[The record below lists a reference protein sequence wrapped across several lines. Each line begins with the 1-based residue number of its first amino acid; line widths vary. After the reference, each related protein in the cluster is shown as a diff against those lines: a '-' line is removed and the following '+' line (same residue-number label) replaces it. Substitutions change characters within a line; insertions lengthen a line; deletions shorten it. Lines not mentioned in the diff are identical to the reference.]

1 MNVKESSH
9 EKEGIQIMEP
19 VADTIHQI
27 VDNTLNENNEQPQE
41 EEVPQLQDNE
51 SVNNEPQV
59 QETEESNNDDV
70 EKQNVT
76 TQAESTFPTTTEGL
90 HILVV
95 KDDQVRKSTEPTPKA
110 QFLKAL
116 NPSPRTISRTNKKPL
131 KRISSPQY
139 HMSPNEVTAICDK
152 LLAGKKVDVDITK
165 YLQDLLL
172 EFSTRRKI
180 AMQNNQYLQSKKIDD
195 ITAHLKKQFASK
207 DLEDLYLE
215 NLQQAKDRTK
225 QAQEALDYTKQQCK
239 IKEQEYH
246 ERFKREA
253 EELQQKQMDE
263 MEEIDSKWLDPSLQ
277 RKFTKQS
284 KVLLQQRAI
293 EKYMVLAGE
302 LEAAEEIKKMNRE
315 AEKKESQQKFSELQ
329 SSYESDLQR
338 VQDEHEKQRHELQ
351 TLHQFQLEALRK
363 ENAIA
368 LEVAEKRL
376 KLAQIQEQE
385 ASNQE
390 AFAVK
395 KKVLA
400 DSKPIPIVTNNHK
413 APSIPASNPL
423 PLPPLQVKSKRR
435 LKR

>member
-1 MNVKESSH
+1 MEAEDLNHDE
-9 EKEGIQIMEP
+9 EGINIVEP
-19 VADTIHQI
+19 VNEA
-27 VDNTLNENNEQPQE
+27 LNQLVANPPEVNNRNEQVVSETESQSQESANEEQNDENN
-41 EEVPQLQDNE
+41 DN
-51 SVNNEPQV
+51 
-59 QETEESNNDDV
+59 DI
-70 EKQNVT
+70 EKQNAQ
-76 TQAESTFPTTTEGL
+76 TQVQSTFPTTTEGL

-95 KDDQVRKSTEPTPKA
+95 KEDQTRKSTEPTPKA
-110 QFLKAL
+110 MFLKAL

-139 HMSPNEVTAICDK
+139 HLNPNEVTAICDK

-172 EFSTRRKI
+172 EFATRRKI

-195 ITAHLKKQFASK
+195 ITANLKKQFASK

-215 NLQQAKDRTK
+215 NLQQAKERTK
-225 QAQEALDYTKQQCK
+225 QAQEALESTKQMCK
-239 IKEQEYH
+239 SKEQEYH
-246 ERFKREA
+246 EKFKRES
-253 EELQQKQMDE
+253 EELQQKQQDE
-263 MEEIDSKWLDPSLQ
+263 MDEIDSKWLDPSLQ

-302 LEAAEEIKKMNRE
+302 LEAAEEIKRMNRE
-315 AEKKESQQKFSELQ
+315 TEKKESQQKFSELQ

-338 VQDEHEKQRHELQ
+338 VQEEHARQRLELQ
-351 TLHQFQLEALRK
+351 TQQAFQLEALRK
-363 ENAIA
+363 ENYIAI
-368 LEVAEKRL
+368 EVAEKRL

-385 ASNQE
+385 ASNQD

-395 KKVLA
+395 KSIFA

-413 APSIPASNPL
+413 APSLPASAPL